1 MENYTREELE
11 KMLEKAKKD
20 LREAMEKL
28 SPEERAEAEERA
40 RKMIADDEAERKR
53 LLENASQILE
63 KPAQPETLK
72 PKFCKNCG
80 APAGSG
86 KFCEYCG
93 QLL

>member
-1 MENYTREELE
+1 MDNYTKEDLE
-11 KMLEKAKKD
+11 KMIEKAKKD
-20 LREAMEKL
+20 LQESMEKL

-63 KPAQPETLK
+63 KPSVSETPK

-93 QLL
+93 QPL